1 VKTRKQQL
9 IQLFEGLDQ
18 QGRDSLLD
26 YADFLFNKNQQNAP
40 AQDPDIKH
48 QPLDHPRPAE
58 ESVLAAVKRLRA
70 SYFMIDTDGMINQTS
85 SLVTQFML
93 QGRPAP
99 DVIDDLEQLFDEHYQ
114 NYLES

>member
-1 VKTRKQQL
+1 VKTGKQKL
-9 IQLFEGLDQ
+9 IQLYEGLDQ

-26 YADFLFNKNQQNAP
+26 YADFLFNKTQQNVP
-40 AQDPDIKH
+40 VQEKHIKQ
-48 QPLDHPRPAE
+48 QPLDQPRPSE

-93 QGRPAP
+93 QGRPANE
-99 DVIDDLEQLFDEHYQ
+99 VIDDLEQLFNDHYQ
-114 NYLES
+114 KYLES

>member
-1 VKTRKQQL
+1 VKTETQQL

-26 YADFLFNKNQQNAP
+26 YADFLFNKNQKNVP
-40 AQDPDIKH
+40 AQDKNIKQ
-48 QPLDHPRPAE
+48 QPLEHPRPAQ
-58 ESVLAAVKRLRA
+58 ESVLAAVKRLRT

-93 QGRPAP
+93 QGRPA
-99 DVIDDLEQLFDEHYQ
+99 DEVIDDLEKLFNEHYQ

>member
-1 VKTRKQQL
+1 MKTEKQQL

-18 QGRDSLLD
+18 KGRDSLLD
-26 YADFLFNKNQQNAP
+26 YADFLFTKNQKNVP
-40 AQDPDIKH
+40 AQDKNIKQ
-48 QPLDHPRPAE
+48 QPLHHPRPAE

-99 DVIDDLEQLFDEHYQ
+99 EVIDDLEQLFNEHYQ

>member
-1 VKTRKQQL
+1 MKTAKQKL

-26 YADFLFNKNQQNAP
+26 YADFLFNKNQQNIP
-40 AQDPDIKH
+40 SQDNNVKL
-48 QPLDHPRPAE
+48 QPLHHPRPSQ

-93 QGRPAP
+93 QGRPAHE
-99 DVIDDLEQLFDEHYQ
+99 VIDDLEQLFNQHYQ
-114 NYLES
+114 KYLES